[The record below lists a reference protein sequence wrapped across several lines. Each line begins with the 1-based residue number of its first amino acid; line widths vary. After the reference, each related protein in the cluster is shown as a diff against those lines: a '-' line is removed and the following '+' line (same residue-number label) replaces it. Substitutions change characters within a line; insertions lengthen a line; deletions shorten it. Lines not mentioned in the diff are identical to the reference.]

1 MSPGGPR
8 STADRRAAAA
18 AAAASTIII
27 AFQLAG
33 KSTRD
38 ALLLSTFGITALPAM
53 VIAAAVLSLVLTI
66 GLARVMA
73 HTRPGR
79 LVPRLFLLS
88 AVLLLVEWLLAKQSR
103 PAAAILVYL
112 HLTGLGALLV
122 SGFWAM
128 VNERFDPSTAR
139 RTIGQITAG
148 GSLGGLLG
156 GLLPERV
163 GAVLPLTAM
172 LPILALLQFVAAG
185 LVLQVERG
193 APEDTSPAEP
203 VEDSGPIGS
212 AVRLLLG
219 SNYLMALALLVVFTS
234 TAEGMLDYVFKA
246 RAIASTPT
254 GEELLRLFAAFYT
267 TTALLGIFIQVTL
280 LRRVL
285 GRL

>member
-8 STADRRAAAA
+8 STADRRAATA

-38 ALLLSTFGITALPAM
+38 ALLLSTFGVKALPAM
-53 VIAAAVLSLVLTI
+53 VIAAAVLSLILTI

-73 HTRPGR
+73 RSRPSR

-88 AVLLLVEWLLAKQSR
+88 AVLLLAEWVLACQSR
-103 PAAAILVYL
+103 RASAILVYL
-112 HLTGLGALLV
+112 HITGLGALLV
-122 SGFWAM
+122 SGFWAI

-163 GAVLPLTAM
+163 GAVLPVTAL
-172 LPILALLQFVAAG
+172 LPILALLQLLAAG
-185 LVLQVERG
+185 LVLEVERG
-193 APEDTSPAEP
+193 TPEDIGSPERIP
-203 VEDSGPIGS
+203 DSGPLGS
-212 AVRLLLG
+212 AVRILRG
-219 SNYLMALALLVVFTS
+219 SPYLTALAL
-234 TAEGMLDYVFKA
+234 
-246 RAIASTPT
+246 
-254 GEELLRLFAAFYT
+254 
-267 TTALLGIFIQVTL
+267 
-280 LRRVL
+280 
-285 GRL
+285 

>member
-1 MSPGGPR
+1 MSLAGLR

-18 AAAASTIII
+18 AAAASTVII

-38 ALLLSTFGITALPAM
+38 ALLLSTFGVAALPPM
-53 VIAAAVLSLVLTI
+53 VIAAALLSMGLTI
-66 GLARVMA
+66 ALARVMA
-73 HTRPGR
+73 RMRPAR

-88 AVLLLVEWLLAKQSR
+88 AVLLIAEWMLAAESR

-122 SGFWAM
+122 SGFWAI

-139 RTIGQITAG
+139 RTIGEITAG

-172 LPILALLQFVAAG
+172 LPILAGLQLLAAG
-185 LVLQVERG
+185 GRHRG
-193 APEDTSPAEP
+193 ACLEH
-203 VEDSGPIGS
+203 V
-212 AVRLLLG
+212 VQH
-219 SNYLMALALLVVFTS
+219 ALCRGG
-234 TAEGMLDYVFKA
+234 EGNQQSETYQ
-246 RAIASTPT
+246 I
-254 GEELLRLFAAFYT
+254 
-267 TTALLGIFIQVTL
+267 
-280 LRRVL
+280 
-285 GRL
+285 

>member
-8 STADRRAAAA
+8 STADRRAATA

-38 ALLLSTFGITALPAM
+38 ALLLSTFGVKALPAM

-79 LVPRLFLLS
+79 LVPRLFVLS

-122 SGFWAM
+122 SGFWAI

-139 RTIGQITAG
+139 RTIARITAG

-163 GAVLPLTAM
+163 GAYLPLTAM
-172 LPILALLQFVAAG
+172 LPILAGLHLLAAG
-185 LVLQVERG
+185 LVMAVEHG
-193 APEDTSPAEP
+193 APEDTSPSEP
-203 VEDSGPIGS
+203 VEDTGPILS
-212 AVRLLLG
+212 ASRILRR
-219 SNYLMALALLVVFTS
+219 SPYLMTLALLVVCTS
-234 TAEGMLDYVFKA
+234 TAEG
-246 RAIASTPT
+246 
-254 GEELLRLFAAFYT
+254 
-267 TTALLGIFIQVTL
+267 
-280 LRRVL
+280 
-285 GRL
+285 